1 MHPFPPFRFVLVT
14 ATRCLTP
21 IMLALAFT
29 ETSLSMTARSLQE
42 HLTSGDSMARLA
54 AHAQRL
60 LQFQRRLE
68 VALPEALRPHARVAN
83 FRLGKLFI
91 HAANG
96 AVAAKVRQLG
106 TASRQ
111 RFIEQGGE
119 GYPNRGPSASPET
132 HLRHSLHT
140 KEPLRQDLNRSK
152 DSLHWRRVYPA
163 SPLSRTRW
171 SVCSRSVKE

>member
-1 MHPFPPFRFVLVT
+1 
-14 ATRCLTP
+14 
-21 IMLALAFT
+21 
-29 ETSLSMTARSLQE
+29 MTARSLQE

-106 TASRQ
+106 PRLASDLSNKEAKVTQ
-111 RFIEQGGE
+111 IEVRVQAR
-119 GYPNRGPSASPET
+119 NPSPPQPPHERASPPGPKQKQGLT
-132 HLRHSLHT
+132 ALAQSLPR
-140 KEPLRQDLNRSK
+140 E
-152 DSLHWRRVYPA
+152 
-163 SPLSRTRW
+163 SPLKNALERLL
-171 SVCSRSVKE
+171 RSVKE